1 MMSNS
6 RVAHLSGIH
15 DIYILVIILKENLNK
30 QVACIV
36 LSTRSMGKYSILS
49 GVVILTGSD
58 QYLLDIYLGRSVEEL
73 PYG

>member
-30 QVACIV
+30 QVACVV

>member
-1 MMSNS
+1 MSNS

-30 QVACIV
+30 QVACVV

>member
-1 MMSNS
+1 MTSDS
-6 RVAHLSGIH
+6 RVAHPSCIH
-15 DIYILVIILKENLNK
+15 GIYILVIILKENLNI
-30 QVACIV
+30 QVACVV

>member
-1 MMSNS
+1 MSNS

-15 DIYILVIILKENLNK
+15 DIYILVIILKENLNI
-30 QVACIV
+30 QVACVV

>member
-1 MMSNS
+1 MSNS